1 MKGTPPDILD
11 LVERFRLVEQS
22 DTNRRRQ
29 VLWHRWPREASGPP
43 AFPITIEPEAPMW
56 ADILGFGLI
65 RFYQDP
71 EEYLRR
77 NLQMALYRFDRWG
90 DDTPLEKRI
99 RIWMGVNFEASL
111 FGAETR
117 YSDTECPWITGG
129 ALIDSEEDF
138 DALSRP
144 DFQTSGL
151 MPRAHE
157 MYRRIREMLPDDFA
171 VDFPDWE
178 RSPFGVCNHIR
189 GTENLLMD
197 MVAEPRFAARQVEF
211 MTACRKQWVARR
223 AEFLGIELPPGVLLN
238 DEVNGELFGPDLYEQ
253 FALPSEVAIG
263 RFQGVTYWHSCGNA
277 TAFLPLIRRVPGLEI
292 FHVGPRTD
300 VDAAG
305 REMTGLALQVCM
317 DPMQDVQRADE
328 THVRQRIGHIM
339 EACRGKAFTVRA
351 DGLHTVDTLERELK
365 AIDQWLSAA
374 SAAREEFTQAGP

>member
-1 MKGTPPDILD
+1 MESTPEDILD
-11 LVERFRLVEQS
+11 LIERFRLAEQS
-22 DTNRRRQ
+22 EKNRRTRD
-29 VLWHRWPREASGPP
+29 LWHRWPTEVSAPP
-43 AFPITIEPEAPMW
+43 AFPITIAPEAPMW
-56 ADILGFGLI
+56 ADILGFGLV

-77 NLQMALYRFDRWG
+77 NLQMALYQFDHWD

-111 FGAETR
+111 FGARTR

-129 ALIDSEEDF
+129 PLIDSEEDF
-138 DALSRP
+138 RRLEPP

-157 MYRRIREMLPDDFA
+157 MYRRIRRMLPEDFA

-178 RSPFGVCNHIR
+178 RSPFGVCNHLR

-197 MVAEPRFAARQVEF
+197 MVAEPDFATLQVEF

-223 AEFLGIELPPGVLLN
+223 AEFLEIDLPPGVLLN
-238 DEVNGELFGPDLYEQ
+238 DEVNGELFPPKLYEQ
-253 FALPSEVAIG
+253 FGLPGDIEIG
-263 RFQGVTYWHSCGNA
+263 EFQGVTYWHSCGNV
-277 TAFLPLIRRVPGLEI
+277 TAFLPLIRRVPGLEV

-300 VDAAG
+300 LNAAA
-305 REMTGLALQVCM
+305 REMTGLALQICL

-328 THVRQRIGHIM
+328 NHIRSRIGHIM

-365 AIDQWLSAA
+365 AIDHWLAVA
-374 SAAREEFTQAGP
+374 SAVREEHTQARL